1 MNTYSKTT
9 KMPRKAWTDDE
20 VRALCVLYQ
29 LMLTAQRDG
38 VKFVKAKPVREI
50 AASMGRSK
58 GSVEAKLMNISGCR
72 HAIGRDYVNGYKPL
86 SGFAKSMPAI
96 VAECVR

>member
-50 AASMGRSK
+50 AA
-58 GSVEAKLMNISGCR
+58 EAKLMNISGCR